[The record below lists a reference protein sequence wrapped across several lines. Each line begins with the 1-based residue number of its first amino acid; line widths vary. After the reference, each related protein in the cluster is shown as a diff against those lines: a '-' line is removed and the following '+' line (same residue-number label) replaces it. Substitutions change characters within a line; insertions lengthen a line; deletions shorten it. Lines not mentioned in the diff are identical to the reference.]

1 MAAAGIIKG
10 IVAIMGVFGLSEAN
24 SAWYVILEAAGHAFF
39 QYLPLLI
46 AVTAARKF
54 KMNEFTAL
62 AIGGALVYPT
72 LTTTIPALADAGL
85 DKIFGISLELP
96 SSGSYLS
103 TVMPSILAMWVA
115 SLIEKNIKKITPDVV
130 KLFVVPFVTIL
141 VTVPLTFLVAACLPN
156 FTQTGVLGAIMLK
169 TKEQKVRTISTP
181 AFISSIFGVT
191 EPAIYGVKLP
201 MRIPFYISCGVSGI
215 IGALTMFFN
224 VYGYSVGA
232 MGVFQY
238 PSYVN
243 PANGDM
249 SGMWVMIALSVLAV
263 VLSFAVQMF
272 SPVPYLYG
280 GPKDASAT
288 TEEKVAEPV
297 NDLKELKQ
305 EIIASPMIGQVVKL
319 ENVPDQVFASGAMGK
334 GIAID
339 PADGTVVAPAA
350 GEITLVFP
358 TGHAIGMCTENG
370 AEILIHVGMDTVS
383 LVGKGFN
390 TFVQVGDKVDA
401 GQKLLEFDLATI
413 REANL
418 PVISP
423 VIVTNSTE
431 FEDVLTTQNAR
442 VNIGDYLLTT
452 LA

>member
-1 MAAAGIIKG
+1 MD
-10 IVAIMGVFGLSEAN
+10 VATNGMSDI
-24 SAWYVILEAAGHAFF
+24 
-39 QYLPLLI
+39 
-46 AVTAARKF
+46 
-54 KMNEFTAL
+54 
-62 AIGGALVYPT
+62 
-72 LTTTIPALADAGL
+72 
-85 DKIFGISLELP
+85 
-96 SSGSYLS
+96 
-103 TVMPSILAMWVA
+103 
-115 SLIEKNIKKITPDVV
+115 
-130 KLFVVPFVTIL
+130 
-141 VTVPLTFLVAACLPN
+141 LVAACLPN

-191 EPAIYGVKLP
+191 EPAIYGVTLP

-272 SPVPYLYG
+272 APVPYLYG

-319 ENVPDQVFASGAMGK
+319 ENVPDEVFASGAMG
-334 GIAID
+334 ID